1 MIEKSEHKGTPLYPE
16 RPELGIDIYLN
27 ILNRPPEIVLSPEDK
42 VAVLSIEKAL
52 TQSQN
57 VNAEV
62 IQYNGEEISLR
73 HSEDETILGI
83 ERIWEMSVR
92 ETDFFMDYFDTEE
105 GMRDLAK
112 TLGWE
117 PDQTVSV
124 FLAKAQFVNDTGKQI
139 SAKIINEIAGRSRD
153 FAQKRMADEF
163 EEREFNSVDDVHNPR
178 KMIVVRNPEVL
189 VAKLEGLGQLKH
201 YLHNFKLHFKD
212 TSDDFS
218 QAANAVINMHLKRL
232 NQLLAEIYPDVASF
246 LYQAHVSKSDDYKG
260 LVEDIKDCIGKNK
273 FRMYDKKDPGARVF
287 ERLDK
292 FINGVGEKNS
302 DGMYTAISPEVIE
315 EVDKSKKEKHIHN
328 KPVID
333 ATDEDLKN
341 ITIDAPTFQDW
352 FKRRLEHERILSNE
366 SEDTYDKDR
375 QGTPKDGK
383 WQAVIDPNRGSLA
396 VNDKQRVIL
405 IPANFKRT
413 LASINPA
420 GAVPVFDHENT
431 HVDQNENRRKLGLAI
446 TDNVRM
452 DRSDIYSEAG
462 AVARETHSQEEIFG
476 HERGPNPHYLRAMQ
490 AKLAGGSL
498 KDCMQAFFDSLC
510 ASDPKIDKRKA
521 AEQAIDRTMRL
532 FRNGGKYDDDSV
544 HLTNSQ
550 PLLYL
555 EQAILAEKLK
565 KKGFE
570 KLLFVN
576 GVNLEV
582 LADLHKVGLIN
593 LDSIIVPKDLPSEV
607 ILDEVNALIEK
618 TRREEV

>member
-16 RPELGIDIYLN
+16 RPELGIDSYLD

-42 VAVLSIEKAL
+42 AAVLSIEKAL

-62 IQYNGEEISLR
+62 IQYNGEEMSLR
-73 HSEDETILGI
+73 HTEDKTVMGI
-83 ERIWEMSVR
+83 ERIWEISVH
-92 ETDFFMDYFDTEE
+92 ETDFFMDYFDTED

-117 PDQTVSV
+117 TDQTVSV
-124 FLAKAQFVNDTGKQI
+124 FLAKAQFVNDKGKQV

-153 FAQKRMADEF
+153 FAQKRMVDEF
-163 EEREFNSVDDVHNPR
+163 EERDSDSVEGVHNPK
-178 KMIVVRNPEVL
+178 KMVIVRNPEEL

-212 TSDDFS
+212 TSNDFS
-218 QAANAVINMHLKRL
+218 QATDAVINMHLKRL
-232 NQLLAEIYPDVASF
+232 NQLLAELYPDVASF
-246 LYQAHVSKSDDYKG
+246 LYQAHVSKSDNYKE
-260 LVEDIKDCIGKNK
+260 LVEDIKDCIGENK
-273 FRMYDKKDPGARVF
+273 YRMYDKKDPGAKVF

-292 FINGVGEKNS
+292 FVNGVGEKNS
-302 DGMYTAISPEVIE
+302 DGIYTTISSEVIE
-315 EVDKSKKEKHIHN
+315 EVDKSKKEKHVHN
-328 KPVID
+328 EPIIN
-333 ATDEDLKN
+333 ATDEDLKKIN
-341 ITIDAPTFQDW
+341 IDALTFQDW
-352 FKRRLEHERILSNE
+352 FKRRLEHEGILSSENE
-366 SEDTYDKDR
+366 NTYDKDR
-375 QGTPKDGK
+375 QGAPKDGK
-383 WQAVIDPNRGSLA
+383 WQAIIDPNRSSLA

-431 HVDQNENRRKLGLAI
+431 HVDQNENRRRLGLTI

-462 AVARETHSQEEIFG
+462 AVARETRSQEEIFG
-476 HERGPNPHYLRAMQ
+476 HERNPNPHYLRAMQ

-498 KDCMQAFFDSLC
+498 KDCMKAFFDSLC
-510 ASDPKIDKRKA
+510 KSDPEIDKRKA
-521 AEQAIDRTMRL
+521 AEQAVDRAMRL
-532 FRNGGKYDDDSV
+532 FRNGGRYDDDSI

-555 EQAILAEKLK
+555 EQDILAEKLK

-582 LADLHKVGLIN
+582 LADLHRVGLIM
-593 LDSIIVPKDLPSEV
+593 LDNIIVPKELPSHV
-607 ILDEVNALIEK
+607 ILDDVKDYIENVGK
-618 TRREEV
+618 D